1 MLAAAGRRPC
11 HLRDAGAARA
21 SLGMRLLFWIV
32 LLCALPRLALPGP
45 AGDAPFRAHP
55 LDPQPLRAAIA
66 AAQPLDLGGA
76 AVTGLVLPHHRV
88 ATDLIATGMVTAA
101 AGGRPERIL
110 MLTPD
115 HFKRS
120 PRPFATT
127 TRDFDT
133 VLGPVRTDRRA
144 AASLLASPQVASSLL
159 FEREH
164 GLGELLPY
172 VAQLF
177 PGVPVLPVAVHIGA
191 TRAQWDGMV
200 ELLTPWV
207 TPRTLIIQ
215 STDFSHYLSLDAARR
230 HDQQMLNVLAAGNLD
245 ALARARQPAHLDS
258 RGSQYIQMRLQARLF
273 GARPIVFGN
282 YNSADRGATGADNTT
297 SYVAQVYAP
306 AAADRAVL
314 PPSAVQHLCV
324 AGDTFFGRHVADW
337 LRDDGVRRRVAAEL
351 QRRLRGCPLL
361 LNLEGVLGPPSPDAP
376 PLQLAMP
383 AEDTLRWL
391 RELGVVAVGVAN
403 NHSRDLG
410 DVVYAQMLQRLRA
423 AGFVVLESG
432 RPDTVGL
439 LRITAWT
446 DVDNHPSPRSGLLS
460 GPLPAE
466 GEPVPDLALLHWGR
480 EFVATP
486 GPRERA
492 LAGSLQAAGV
502 RIVVGAHPHRASRGI
517 ELLGGLDAV
526 WVYSLGNFIFDQRAP
541 RASGAVLQISQF
553 EQGTRALRLIAL
565 PDVFELARR
574 EDAAGSPPSSPRSP
588 AGHRHPAPP
597 RRPSRP
603 APVPGPAA
611 AAAPR

>member
-1 MLAAAGRRPC
+1 MRWLPILLWVLHCGLAAAA
-11 HLRDAGAARA
+11 DAPRAAQ
-21 SLGMRLLFWIV
+21 
-32 LLCALPRLALPGP
+32 
-45 AGDAPFRAHP
+45 APFRAHP
-55 LDPQPLRAAIA
+55 LDPQPLREAIA

-88 ATDLIATGMVTAA
+88 ATELIATGMVTAA
-101 AGGRPERIL
+101 AGARPERIV

-127 TRDFDT
+127 MRDFDT
-133 VLGPVRTDRRA
+133 VLGPVGTDRRA
-144 AASLLASPQVASSLL
+144 AAALLASPWVAPSPL

-191 TRAQWDGMV
+191 TRAEWDRMV
-200 ELLTPWV
+200 ELLAPWV

-215 STDFSHYLSLDAARR
+215 STDFSHYLSRDAARR
-230 HDQQMLNVLAAGNLD
+230 HDQQMLNVLAAGDLD
-245 ALARARQPAHLDS
+245 ALARARQPAHIDS
-258 RGSQYIQMRLQARLF
+258 RGSQYIQMRLQAKLF

-282 YNSADRGATGADNTT
+282 TNSADLGATGADYTT

-314 PPSAVQHLCV
+314 PPSAVQHLCI
-324 AGDTFFGRHVADW
+324 AGDTFFGRHVARW
-337 LRDDGVRRRVAAEL
+337 LRDDDLRRRVAAQL

-361 LNLEGVLGPPSPDAP
+361 LNLEGVLGAPGADAP

-383 AEDTLRWL
+383 ADDTLRWL
-391 RELGVVAVGVAN
+391 RELGVVAVSVAN

-410 DVVYAQMLQRLRA
+410 DAAYGQMLQQLRA
-423 AGFVVLESG
+423 AGLVVLEAG
-432 RPDTVGL
+432 RPDSVGA

-460 GPLPAE
+460 LPLPAT
-466 GEPVPDLALLHWGR
+466 GEPVPELALLHWGR
-480 EFVATP
+480 EFVAEP

-492 LAGSLQAAGV
+492 LAEALQAAGV
-502 RIVVGAHPHRASRGI
+502 RIVAGAHPHKASRRI
-517 ELLGGLDAV
+517 ELLAGLDAV
-526 WVYSLGNFIFDQRAP
+526 WIYSLGNFIFDQRAP
-541 RASGAVLQISQF
+541 RASGAVLQISRF
-553 EQGTRALRLIAL
+553 EQGTHALRLIPL
-565 PDVFELARR
+565 PDVFALGGVGK
-574 EDAAGSPPSSPRSP
+574 DNLVGSM
-588 AGHRHPAPP
+588 
-597 RRPSRP
+597 SR
-603 APVPGPAA
+603 
-611 AAAPR
+611 